1 MRKAISGIAMLV
13 GVLFVVIGLV
23 VCMCETAD
31 FSKQVL
37 NMVYGMATMAVG
49 AILCYLGK
57 EGSECYGNR

>member
-1 MRKAISGIAMLV
+1 
-13 GVLFVVIGLV
+13 VVIGLV